1 MDREKL
7 LLIVDDE
14 QGIRGIFE
22 EIFEGDCNVICVSR
36 GDEALKTFLER
47 RPDAVILDFELEGI
61 LRGDHVLKLMK
72 LANTKV
78 FIVMMTARGEL
89 KEKLLQEGA
98 DAFYEKPFNAL
109 VIRDHLFEMK
119 IIGNGK

>member
-1 MDREKL
+1 MDCKKL

-14 QGIRGIFE
+14 EGIRAIFE
-22 EIFEGDCNVICVSR
+22 EIFDGDCQVICASR
-36 GDEALKTFLER
+36 GDEALKAFLER

-72 LANTKV
+72 FANTKAFV
-78 FIVMMTARGEL
+78 AMMTARGEL
-89 KEKLLQEGA
+89 KEKLLREGA

-119 IIGNGK
+119 II